1 MPELDL
7 TAGTIEYGDTG
18 GDGPV
23 LVLLGGVAMHG
34 SVWDPVVELLRDEY
48 RCVTPTLPLGGHRRP
63 MRRDADLTLAGH
75 ARIAEELIER
85 LDLREVTLVGNDH
98 AAAIALA
105 GTRPARVA
113 RLVISPCEAFENYPP
128 GLPGKNLRLLALIPG
143 GLYLGMQSMRVGLLR
158 RSPVGF
164 GWMAKHPLPDE
175 LVDRWLEP
183 MQTQAGVRRDVR
195 RYVIGARRR
204 EMMEFCERLRRFERP
219 ALVVWTPEDKVQ
231 RPEHGARL
239 AALLP
244 DARLVE
250 LRDSY
255 TLVMRDQPEAFAG
268 AVREFV
274 AATPLGGEAARAGA
288 VGGGPR

>member
-18 GDGPV
+18 GEGPV
-23 LVLLGGVAMHG
+23 LVLLGGAVMDG
-34 SVWDPVVELLRDEY
+34 SVWDPVVELLGEEH
-48 RCVTPTLPLGGHRRP
+48 RCVTPTLPLGAHRHP

-75 ARIAEELIER
+75 ASIAEELIER

-98 AAAIALA
+98 AAAIVLA
-105 GTRPARVA
+105 GRRPARVA

-128 GLPGKNLRLLALIPG
+128 GLPGKNLRLIALVPG
-143 GLYLGMQSMRVGLLR
+143 GLYVAMQAMRLRALR
-158 RSPVGF
+158 RSPLGF

-183 MQTQAGVRRDVR
+183 IRTQPGVRRDLR
-195 RYVIGARRR
+195 RYAVGARRR
-204 EMMEFCERLRRFERP
+204 EMVEHCERLRRFARP

-231 RPEHGARL
+231 RPEHGRRL
-239 AALLP
+239 ADTLP

-250 LRDSY
+250 IPDSY
-255 TLVMRDQPEAFAG
+255 TLVMRDQPRAFAQ
-268 AVREFV
+268 AVREFI
-274 AATPLGGEAARAGA
+274 AATPAGGAGA
-288 VGGGPR
+288 HAGAPGLRR